1 MSIIIRLPLMC
12 ENMAESIVNDMT
24 DALFACFFLYS
35 RFICFYCDGDPKS
48 SVFQYRMS
56 RDAHGSLG
64 RVRRCKSKHPS
75 RYPAP
80 SGPVFQHPL
89 FFAPRV
95 SAPSPL
101 VVGYEH
107 SHPQRGLFQTWG
119 RAEFSW
125 IKLVLMNIALWYSII
140 LKLTFKTSKMNFS
153 KLWKLW
159 KTGVLKLWKPLEN
172 RGLKLWKLWKW
183 TLENSGH
190 HVFDKIIPKP
200 YRNPTICPFWPKK

>member
-1 MSIIIRLPLMC
+1 MERGRSNIEWAGMPI
-12 ENMAESIVNDMT
+12 
-24 DALFACFFLYS
+24 
-35 RFICFYCDGDPKS
+35 
-48 SVFQYRMS
+48 
-56 RDAHGSLG
+56 GSLG

-75 RYPAP
+75 RYPVP

-89 FFAPRV
+89 FFAPLV

-190 HVFDKIIPKP
+190 HGLEGSWRQREDN
-200 YRNPTICPFWPKK
+200 YRYTQN